1 MRTGTDRLF
10 LFIVIALVCVGFF
23 VFVSASLGILAR
35 NTDQFGNIIFNQG
48 VLGLFFGTIALLI
61 LSNVDYRRLRPFA
74 PYLFVLS
81 LIATALVFV
90 PGFGFSAGGAT
101 RWLSLGPFSFQ
112 PSELLKIGFVIY
124 FAALL
129 SSAGEG
135 VRSFTRGLL
144 PFLGL
149 LALMGAVMVAQPDL
163 GTFGII
169 IATGLAMFFVAG
181 ARLRD
186 LFGLVA
192 LGFTSLAALAYTYPY
207 VMSRIM
213 LFLDP
218 SSDPLG
224 RGYQIQQALIAIGSG
239 GIFGRGF
246 GQSIQKFNFLPE
258 PIGDS
263 VFAVASEEFGFLG
276 AICLIILFV
285 AFALRGLR
293 IAVRTS
299 DRFGALIAVGIVTH
313 ITIQSFSNI
322 EALLGILPLTGI
334 PLVFVS
340 HGGTAL
346 FIALAEI
353 GILLNIS
360 KYRKA

>member
-61 LSNVDYRRLRPFA
+61 LSNGDYRRLRPFA

-129 SSAGEG
+129 SSAGNE
-135 VRSFTRGLL
+135 VRSLMRGLL

-163 GTFGII
+163 GTF
-169 IATGLAMFFVAG
+169 
-181 ARLRD
+181 
-186 LFGLVA
+186 
-192 LGFTSLAALAYTYPY
+192 GFTSLAALAYTYPY

-246 GQSIQKFNFLPE
+246 GQIIQKFNFLPE
-258 PIGDS
+258 PIGVS

-299 DRFGALIAVGIVTH
+299 HRF
-313 ITIQSFSNI
+313 
-322 EALLGILPLTGI
+322 
-334 PLVFVS
+334 
-340 HGGTAL
+340 
-346 FIALAEI
+346 
-353 GILLNIS
+353 
-360 KYRKA
+360 R